1 MLVDR
6 IEELLD
12 AAGAEILFPVLPE
25 AGLVIVG
32 EIGVVGVK
40 GEPGFR
46 VVQLRP
52 LIERDRASPVEGADA
67 PSTGVEPSPDF
78 RKGTKPGFRKP
89 MSPPTSAKTKFWV
102 GV

>member
-6 IEELLD
+6 VEELLD
-12 AAGAEILFPVLPE
+12 TARAEILFPVLPE
-25 AGLVIVG
+25 AGLVIGG

-52 LIERDRASPVEGADA
+52 LIERDCAGPVEGARRAVDW
-67 PSTGVEPSPDF
+67 TRPSPDF
-78 RKGTKPGFRKP
+78 RKGTKPGFTKP
-89 MSPPTSAKTKFWV
+89 MSPRTLAKTRFWV